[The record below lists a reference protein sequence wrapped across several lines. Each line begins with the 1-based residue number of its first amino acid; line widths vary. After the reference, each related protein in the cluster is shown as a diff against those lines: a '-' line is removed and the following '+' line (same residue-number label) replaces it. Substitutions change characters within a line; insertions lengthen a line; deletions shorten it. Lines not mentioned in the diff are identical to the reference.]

1 MDLSAF
7 AKEQFCAKDWVNN
20 TFRQSEAQSHESF
33 ASSIVMKLQ
42 LAIFE
47 INNSLENTSTAVLSN
62 LPRLLRDI
70 ELLQNEV
77 VHFQRKLATVEH
89 EVSKVENETTH
100 SLEYIVKLD
109 AVKSKLKATS
119 KALQEADNW
128 TTLMADIEELFE
140 SNDLMA
146 LSLRLSSLMQ
156 SLDLLNHVS
165 DYGERMMQLDGLR
178 NRLEALAS
186 PLVVSAIS
194 GGDAVKT
201 AVMVQVFSNM
211 DRLDQLLHY
220 YTKCRRGVIL
230 HEWKELCELD
240 DLNVVEVICRF
251 HELLLADLQEQTTWY
266 RGVFNQYPTG
276 ISRVILPIYSQ
287 AMSALDPNPLN
298 SLESLIKKPAAAEAL
313 FMLQQIKSSAD
324 RLLQGVEAHFK
335 DIGPIEEEVFRQFS
349 DSLYQPFRLIISNKY
364 KALCLQH
371 LLEQF
376 PEPINDSTEITE
388 SIQSLRQSHSKINS
402 LMESTLQNCVTLTH
416 GYGLELLIEAWNRF
430 LAHHLQHYKSLLEK
444 LQNLMDHSG
453 EDSLHTALSLLQTL
467 GELLLVLEEND
478 SMFSDFVKTC
488 GKKLNQEGV
497 PLSCCK
503 TFYLEP
509 QPLQR
514 LEALLKQCTQN
525 KRFCYLS
532 PTIVVALEL
541 NSNIQHSINVTLM
554 SPIHQQIN
562 QLGSRE
568 WADIISGSGLTEDLP
583 EFGLAPME
591 YITQIGQYLMML
603 PQHLEPF
610 VLQENRGLTRA
621 LSEHSFPHGQLPDP
635 DHPETGQHQSSA
647 TDFLLGCV
655 ATACASALSDAILRI
670 ESVGPKGAKQLA
682 ADIDYLGNI
691 FEDLGLVLPAS
702 LMELAELFRAAA
714 ASILLSDVASFKSAI
729 CGKDHRLVAAV
740 RSITNL
746 PSSD

>member
-47 INNSLENTSTAVLSN
+47 INSSLENTSTAVLSN

-146 LSLRLSSLMQ
+146 ISLRLNSLMQ

-186 PLVVSAIS
+186 PSVVSAIS
-194 GGDAVKT
+194 GGDAAKT
-201 AVMVQVFSNM
+201 ATMVQVFSNM

-230 HEWKELCELD
+230 HNWKELCELD
-240 DLNVVEVICRF
+240 DLNVVEVISRF

-266 RGVFNQYPTG
+266 RGVFNQYPTS

-335 DIGPIEEEVFRQFS
+335 DICPIEDEVFRQFS

-364 KALCLQH
+364 KALCLQY

-376 PEPINDSTEITE
+376 PEPIDDSTEITE

-402 LMESTLQNCVTLTH
+402 LMESTLQNCVALTH
-416 GYGLELLIEAWNRF
+416 GYGLELSIE
-430 LAHHLQHYKSLLEK
+430 
-444 LQNLMDHSG
+444 
-453 EDSLHTALSLLQTL
+453 
-467 GELLLVLEEND
+467 
-478 SMFSDFVKTC
+478 
-488 GKKLNQEGV
+488 
-497 PLSCCK
+497 
-503 TFYLEP
+503 
-509 QPLQR
+509 
-514 LEALLKQCTQN
+514 
-525 KRFCYLS
+525 
-532 PTIVVALEL
+532 
-541 NSNIQHSINVTLM
+541 VTL
-554 SPIHQQIN
+554 IQQ
-562 QLGSRE
+562 S
-568 WADIISGSGLTEDLP
+568 
-583 EFGLAPME
+583 
-591 YITQIGQYLMML
+591 
-603 PQHLEPF
+603 LE
-610 VLQENRGLTRA
+610 
-621 LSEHSFPHGQLPDP
+621 
-635 DHPETGQHQSSA
+635 
-647 TDFLLGCV
+647 
-655 ATACASALSDAILRI
+655 
-670 ESVGPKGAKQLA
+670 
-682 ADIDYLGNI
+682 
-691 FEDLGLVLPAS
+691 
-702 LMELAELFRAAA
+702 
-714 ASILLSDVASFKSAI
+714 
-729 CGKDHRLVAAV
+729 
-740 RSITNL
+740 
-746 PSSD
+746 